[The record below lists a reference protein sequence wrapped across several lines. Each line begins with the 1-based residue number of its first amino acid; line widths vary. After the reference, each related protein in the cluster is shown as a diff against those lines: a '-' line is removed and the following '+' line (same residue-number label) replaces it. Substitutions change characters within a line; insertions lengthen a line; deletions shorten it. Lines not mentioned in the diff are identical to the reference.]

1 MERDAIMM
9 DDDEGR
15 LYPDEEY
22 ENWKDRMREKGE
34 LNVFSTLFVIAASI
48 YIMYISFPPIVQ
60 YFTNGIDVW
69 GLLFYI
75 VLFIVGLGAFLG
87 GLAMGRHT
95 IIYGHLLDSTFEKE
109 IYSRLEPAFEEVG
122 KVRAENK
129 VLYDKIERMSLYL
142 NKINKDLGKKAQYN
156 GNGNG
161 NGNRYTFLMIF
172 TLGTLFYI
180 FNFPLSYVPY
190 ALTSLF
196 IIWWIGI
203 VSEYNLW
210 KVDFAWAWAIF
221 PIFVVPIIALLMH
234 IMYGIP
240 VTVGVMGVLLV
251 IYAMSFHT
259 WARYYLEGVTPLSTI
274 KDKEFG
280 D

>member
-1 MERDAIMM
+1 M
-9 DDDEGR
+9 DEDEGR
-15 LYPDEEY
+15 IYPDEEF
-22 ENWKDRMREKGE
+22 ESWKERLKDKGD
-34 LNVFSTLFVIAASI
+34 LNPFATLFMMAASI
-48 YIMYISFPPIVQ
+48 YIMYISLPPIIL

-69 GLLFYI
+69 GLVFYI
-75 VLFIVGLGAFLG
+75 VLFTVGIGAFFG
-87 GLAMGRHT
+87 GIAMARHT
-95 IIYGHLLDSTFEKE
+95 ILYGRLLDSTFEKE

-122 KVRAENK
+122 KLRAENK
-129 VLYDKIERMSLYL
+129 VIYDKMDRINLYL
-142 NKINKDLGKKAQYN
+142 NKMNKDIGKATKYN

-161 NGNRYTFLMIF
+161 NGKNGNKYNFLMVF
-172 TLGTLFYI
+172 TLGALFYI
-180 FNFPLSYVPY
+180 FNFPLDYVPY

-203 VSEYNLW
+203 ASEFNLW
-210 KVDFAWAWAIF
+210 KVDFAWAWAVF

-240 VTVGVMGVLLV
+240 VTVGVMGILLV

-259 WARYYLEGVTPLSTI
+259 WARYYLEGVSPLRTI

-280 D
+280 E